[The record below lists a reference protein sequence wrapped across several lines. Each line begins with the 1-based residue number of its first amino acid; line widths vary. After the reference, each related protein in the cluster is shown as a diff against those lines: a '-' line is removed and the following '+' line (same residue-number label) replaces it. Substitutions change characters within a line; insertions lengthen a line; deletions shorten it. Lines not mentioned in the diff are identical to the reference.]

1 MVGDKDWRMK
11 EMPHNTIE
19 IKITREAPMTTA
31 KLKGNTIH
39 IKIKEIGIKIARKH
53 RGK

>member
-1 MVGDKDWRMK
+1 MK

-39 IKIKEIGIKIARKH
+39 IKIKEIGIKISTEAQRKLIKAKH
-53 RGK
+53 N